1 MTSLL
6 DHATGTTRAADVHG
20 LRQPVA
26 RVPAARAPRR
36 PRLRTLLTWTF
47 AYQRPLRRAVARRG
61 LLRAA
66 PVALAFLAVCL
77 LVSALWAV
85 PGPTHRLAAA
95 CCAYWGWHQ
104 GIGPWDGLRLVGS
117 AFVLR
122 HSHEVAWTLAATLLV
137 TAPFEALVGHRR
149 MLVIVTLGH
158 VGPTLAVAAA
168 GLSQNQHVG
177 GGGLDVGASAVV
189 VAAAA
194 GLAVRSRSLAVTA
207 WLVVAQV
214 VDVLVETP
222 LAAAE
227 HLMAI
232 GVGALAT
239 LALTRAAL
247 PTPLGR
253 PGGATRIGAA
263 VQAVEA
269 AGSGQNRP

>member
-1 MTSLL
+1 
-6 DHATGTTRAADVHG
+6 
-20 LRQPVA
+20 
-26 RVPAARAPRR
+26 
-36 PRLRTLLTWTF
+36 
-47 AYQRPLRRAVARRG
+47 
-61 LLRAA
+61 
-66 PVALAFLAVCL
+66 
-77 LVSALWAV
+77 
-85 PGPTHRLAAA
+85 
-95 CCAYWGWHQ
+95 
-104 GIGPWDGLRLVGS
+104 
-117 AFVLR
+117 
-122 HSHEVAWTLAATLLV
+122 VAWTLAATLLV